1 MKHIKKILLLLTAVV
16 LVASTLLTT
25 VSANTADDEAEAE
38 KESQETGET
47 SGKDEVI
54 YATLSPTGE
63 QQELYVVNRFDV
75 VDEGTIVDYGDYTS
89 VRNLTDMTEVALDG
103 DKVEFTAS
111 DEEFYYQGNMEKTE
125 LPWSIGV
132 TYYLDGEKISPEQ
145 LAGKEGQVKIEVDA
159 KANGDHGSAFFNNYM
174 LQVTLPFD
182 SASFSNIQAPDGM
195 VANAGKTQ
203 QVTFTLMPEK
213 EKTFTV
219 EANTTN
225 FEFDGIEISGVPS
238 SMSIED
244 PETDEM
250 TGDIRT
256 LSDAIADLNTG
267 VSDLVVGVKEMNE
280 GATEL
285 VSGSAQY
292 RDGIAELDGSSGE
305 LVDGSK
311 EIENALQSMNG
322 SLSDVDV
329 DTSQQDQLVEG
340 LKQLSAGLSEMKDG
354 LQKLKDNYSTAF
366 QALDGAMNGI
376 PSNITEEEQKQLEA
390 LNEMKAPQ
398 FTEEEIK
405 ALKEAGIEQKTLQKL
420 QNVQS
425 SMDQASSMI
434 GKLAT
439 AYEKS
444 QIAKGTYFGT
454 EKEPG
459 AKAALGA
466 VVGSLEETISG
477 LNEMTTNI
485 DTMAS
490 EISSAS
496 DGMEGL
502 QQLKDGIASLTKEY
516 GSFHTGLAEY
526 TNGVSELSNS
536 YSNIHTG
543 INEFDQGVS
552 ELEEGVVELK
562 DGTQELHDSTKDM
575 PQEMTEEIDEMIS
588 QYDKSDFDPVSFVS
602 EKNEQVDHVQFVIQT
617 KSIEV
622 EEPEEEEPE
631 KEEKSS
637 FWEKFKALFS

>member
-1 MKHIKKILLLLTAVV
+1 MKHIKKILFLLTIVV
-16 LVASTLLTT
+16 LLVSTLLTT
-25 VSANTADDEAEAE
+25 VSANTSDNKTNQDNERE
-38 KESQETGET
+38 ETGKM

-63 QQELYVVNRFDV
+63 QQELYVVNRVDV

-111 DEEFYYQGNMEKTE
+111 DEEFYYQGNMENPE

-132 TYYLDGEKISPEQ
+132 TYYLDGEKISPEK

-159 KANGDHGSAFFNNYM
+159 KANGNHGSAFFNNYM
-174 LQVTLPFD
+174 LQLTLPFD
-182 SASFSNIQAPDGM
+182 SASFSDIQAPDGM

-219 EANTTN
+219 EANTTQ

-267 VSDLVVGVKEMNE
+267 VSDLVVGIKEMND

-366 QALDGAMNGI
+366 QALDGAMANI
-376 PSNITEEEQKQLEA
+376 PSDLSEEFAA
-390 LNEMKAPQ
+390 LNEWKKQ
-398 FTEEEIK
+398 SVTFNEEEIE
-405 ALKEAGIEQKTLQKL
+405 ALREAGIEQETLQKL
-420 QNVQS
+420 QKGPS
-425 SMDQASSMI
+425 SNEQFSSTI
-434 GKLAT
+434 KELEGAFNKVKA
-439 AYEKS
+439 
-444 QIAKGTYFGT
+444 AKGTYFGNK
-454 EKEPG
+454 EKPG

-466 VVGSLEETISG
+466 VVGSLEETIAG
-477 LNEMTTNI
+477 LNEMTTNV

-490 EISSAS
+490 EISPAS
-496 DGMEGL
+496 DGVDGL

-622 EEPEEEEPE
+622 DEPDEEEPE

>member
-1 MKHIKKILLLLTAVV
+1 MKQIKKILFLLTIVV
-16 LVASTLLTT
+16 LLASTVLTT
-25 VSANTADDEAEAE
+25 VSANVSNDKSKQENERE
-38 KESQETGET
+38 KTGEM

-63 QQELYVVNRFDV
+63 QQELYVVNRFDIV
-75 VDEGTIVDYGDYTS
+75 KEGTIVDYGDYTS
-89 VRNLTDMTEVALDG
+89 VRNLTDMTEVTLDG
-103 DKVEFTAS
+103 NKVEFSAT
-111 DEEFYYQGNMEKTE
+111 DEKFYYQGNMEKTE
-125 LPWSIGV
+125 LPWNIDV

-145 LAGKEGQVKIEVDA
+145 LAGKEGTIKIEVDA
-159 KANGDHGSAFFNNYM
+159 KANGEHGKTFFNNYM

-182 SASFSNIQAPDGM
+182 SETFSNIQAPDGM

-203 QVTFTLMPEK
+203 QITFTLMPEK

-219 EANTTN
+219 EADTDN

-267 VSDLVVGVKEMNE
+267 VSDLVVGVREMND
-280 GATEL
+280 GASEL
-285 VSGSAQY
+285 VNGSAQY
-292 RDGIAELDGSSGE
+292 RGGIAELDGSSSE
-305 LVDGSK
+305 LIGGSK

-340 LKQLSAGLSEMKDG
+340 LKQLSAGLKEMKDG
-354 LQKLKDNYSTAF
+354 LQKLKDNYSTAY

-376 PSNITEEEQKQLEA
+376 PSNLTKEE
-390 LNEMKAPQ
+390 LNGLQGMKAPQ
-398 FTEEEIK
+398 FTEKEMQ
-405 ALKEAGIEQKTLQKL
+405 ALQEAGIEQETLQKL

-425 SMDQASSMI
+425 SMEQVSSTI

-439 AYEKS
+439 VYEKA
-444 QIAKGTYFGT
+444 QVAKGTYFGT
-454 EKEPG
+454 QDKPG

-466 VVGSLEETISG
+466 VVGSLEETIAG
-477 LNEMTTNI
+477 LNEMTANV

-490 EISSAS
+490 EISSVS
-496 DGMEGL
+496 NGMEGL

-526 TNGVSELSNS
+526 TNGVKELSNS
-536 YSNIHTG
+536 YSDIHAG
-543 INEFDQGVS
+543 INEFDHGVS

-588 QYDKSDFDPVSFVS
+588 QYDKSDFDSVSFVS

-622 EEPEEEEPE
+622 DESKEEEPE